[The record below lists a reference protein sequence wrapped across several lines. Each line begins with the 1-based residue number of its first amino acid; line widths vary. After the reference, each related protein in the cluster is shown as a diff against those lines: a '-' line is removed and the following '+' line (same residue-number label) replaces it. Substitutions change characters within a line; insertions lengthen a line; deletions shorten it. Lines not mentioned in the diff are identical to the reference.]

1 MSRHLHHDDRFTI
14 LPTQLLYAGGL
25 LINISGLAIHSL
37 ELRQF
42 GLILCPA
49 ILAFLIFSWVR
60 S

>member
-1 MSRHLHHDDRFTI
+1 M
-14 LPTQLLYAGGL
+14 YAGGL
-25 LINISGLAIHSL
+25 LINISGLAIQSL

-42 GLILCPA
+42 GLIICPA